1 MRKLSSADE
10 LQQAES
16 AFRAVFARVS
26 NADPFQPRLGARLLL
41 YPIDNTLLDAQFEAV
56 ATASIH
62 AGVERPYF
70 AGYGGEEAGWGG
82 TYGHRLVDVRSYDDY
97 RYDDDGFLIIEHFLF
112 APRGEWGL
120 VTSHGEYAIVAGTET
135 FIDDLR
141 SALGYDEV
149 RALGDLVS
157 DWREIGHGGGS
168 VEWVPR
174 LLNHV
179 LGAGKGPRLWERSS

>member
-1 MRKLSSADE
+1 M
-10 LQQAES
+10 

-26 NADPFQPRLGARLLL
+26 STDPFQPRFGARLLL
-41 YPIDNTLLDAQFEAV
+41 YPIDYTLLDAAQFEAV

-97 RYDDDGFLIIEHFLF
+97 RYDDDGFIIIEHFLF
-112 APRGEWGL
+112 APRGECAL
-120 VTSHGEYAIVAGTET
+120 VTSYGEYAIVAGTET
-135 FIDDLR
+135 FLDDLR

-149 RALGDLVS
+149 RALGVSSPIGARSGMEAGRWSGFRGFWIMCSGLVRGRGYGRGLPKIS
-157 DWREIGHGGGS
+157 LR
-168 VEWVPR
+168 
-174 LLNHV
+174 
-179 LGAGKGPRLWERSS
+179 AC